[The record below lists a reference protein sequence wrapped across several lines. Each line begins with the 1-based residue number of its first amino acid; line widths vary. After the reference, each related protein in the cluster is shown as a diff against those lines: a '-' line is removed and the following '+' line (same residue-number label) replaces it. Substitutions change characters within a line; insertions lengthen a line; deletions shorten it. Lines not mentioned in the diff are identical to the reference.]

1 MKPATLLA
9 TVLALAALPG
19 CGDGSIAAHK
29 AAVAVFDRFQA
40 AMFAR
45 DRSALRELV
54 TAESR
59 DAIAELPL
67 GRLAHQQPLAA
78 VDCHREGTEY
88 WVTVQDPNQGDH
100 RSVFVIVREDCRLV
114 VDLLA
119 TSAHQATY
127 TPHVGPPVLE
137 PRQLTDAERERV
149 RQMDPA
155 SLR

>member
-1 MKPATLLA
+1 MKSATLLA
-9 TVLALAALPG
+9 SVLTLTALPG
-19 CGDGSIAAHK
+19 CSDSMAAAQQ
-29 AAVAVFDRFQA
+29 AAMTVFDRFQA

-45 DRSALRELV
+45 DRGALRSLV

-59 DAIAELPL
+59 EVIAQLPL
-67 GRLAHQQPLAA
+67 ERLAGQQPLVAIE
-78 VDCHREGTEY
+78 CSRQGTEY
-88 WVTVQDPNQGDH
+88 WITVRDPNQGGH
-100 RSVFVIVREDCRLV
+100 RSVFVVAREDSRLV

-127 TPHVGPPVLE
+127 TPHEGPPVLE
-137 PRQLTDAERERV
+137 PRQLSDAERERV